1 ARNNYGSTYM
11 DTKSFRNTI
20 ANFDKIRNQ
29 VRLFNLYNCT
39 FFTVCPRD
47 KKYIE
52 ARTGRVHRTSRS
64 DVTVGTVLWL
74 DFDLDLLDDDVE
86 KANEIALNT
95 ISQLNPFPNIIVKTP
110 GGYHV
115 YFLLDQVYPVEE
127 ISYTNRRLQ
136 KWTKA
141 DNCGDPVRIMR
152 IPMGKHHK
160 DPKNPKKVQIIHFDD
175 SRRFTLDEFDHYPDV
190 AKTILSEQ
198 KIVLP
203 KHIPNVDLNLI
214 KNQFIDTKLVDK
226 IQAESLSDYQEL
238 TTTNKCP
245 SRSERDFHIIC
256 QLIKSKIDVDIIV
269 GIFSKFPCGNKYREK
284 GIHGDSYLIHQIESA
299 KQRLEEP
306 QPQLVKINLM
316 SEQNDE
322 TIVNL

>member
-1 ARNNYGSTYM
+1 MDNILMQHPMFKSPVSPVKLSDFLQALYAPIYDEEVNSPYYIEICSIARNNYGSTYM

-160 DPKNPKKVQIIHFDD
+160 
-175 SRRFTLDEFDHYPDV
+175 
-190 AKTILSEQ
+190 
-198 KIVLP
+198 
-203 KHIPNVDLNLI
+203 
-214 KNQFIDTKLVDK
+214 
-226 IQAESLSDYQEL
+226 
-238 TTTNKCP
+238 
-245 SRSERDFHIIC
+245 
-256 QLIKSKIDVDIIV
+256 
-269 GIFSKFPCGNKYREK
+269 
-284 GIHGDSYLIHQIESA
+284 
-299 KQRLEEP
+299 
-306 QPQLVKINLM
+306 
-316 SEQNDE
+316 
-322 TIVNL
+322 